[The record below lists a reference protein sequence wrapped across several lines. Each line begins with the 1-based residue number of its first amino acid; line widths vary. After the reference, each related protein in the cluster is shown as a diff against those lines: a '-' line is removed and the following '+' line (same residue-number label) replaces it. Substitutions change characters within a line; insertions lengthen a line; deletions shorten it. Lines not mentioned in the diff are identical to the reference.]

1 MNRLSRAIV
10 WTGGI
15 ALLAATAIDTVAV
28 AGRHV
33 SLPLVGSI
41 ELMQAAVLVSGSI
54 AILVAT
60 MEGTHARVKLL
71 VDRLG
76 PRGRRLADRFSD
88 LLTLAFFAAILVGTG
103 WLAWDLRHGHE
114 QSELLGVPWS
124 AMRLV
129 ALVCLLAACAALVR
143 RIFRPAPDGEGEAE

>member
-1 MNRLSRAIV
+1 MSPLKRAII

-15 ALLAATAIDTVAV
+15 ALLAATLIDTVAV
-28 AGRHV
+28 IGRHV
-33 SLPLVGSI
+33 SLPLIGSI

-60 MEGTHARVKLL
+60 MEGTHARVKLV

-76 PRGRRLADRFSD
+76 PGKRRLADRFSD
-88 LLTLAFFAAILVGTG
+88 LLTLAFFAAILAGTG
-103 WLAWDLRHGHE
+103 WLAWDLRKAHE
-114 QSELLGVPWS
+114 VSELLGVPWS

-129 ALVCLLAACAALVR
+129 AGLCLLAACAVLGY
-143 RIFRPAPDGEGEAE
+143 RIVRPAPEDAGE